1 MFEPNDTIV
10 FLWLAIAAVYGIGY
24 VLLSLHSTVL
34 ALYGLFAVVTFGNFV
49 SDYGLIPDQVNWLTE
64 ISILILFLKSVLL
77 KKSGTIKQYSIFFP
91 YILFLFSL
99 FVVGSIIVNLSNPVS
114 AVLCLRL
121 MFRYVVMFIALI
133 NLDLHEPDVRKVN
146 KLIVFLV
153 LIQLPVAT
161 IKLFFYGQ
169 GEMAV
174 GTYAG
179 LHGGTLSTVL
189 PLAVIPFAIGYYLH
203 YRRSNIYFFI
213 AFAFVGYSVI
223 GGKRAFIFFLP
234 PVFLYLFLA
243 FGRRLIRQLGTREW
257 LLGSMLILGA
267 VGVATQYVD
276 TLNPDKVG
284 AWLGGGGKKG
294 YGAVLEYAY
303 RYNTLQSSEG
313 VSQGRIS
320 TTLEIFNSVNEAGVV
335 GWAFGFG
342 PGSFLKSRFVGG
354 SGNRNVSV
362 GYGMTQLTWT
372 LYQFG
377 IVGTILYFAIPLKLL
392 LFTRRFYQSMQDPYW
407 RALFFGLN
415 ALCFTEI
422 MTGIAYCYNL
432 LSDFLPCIFLY
443 LAAVAVNKVKIIQS
457 TGAPLEL

>member
-1 MFEPNDTIV
+1 MLDLDDTILM
-10 FLWLAIAAVYGIGY
+10 LWLAIALVYGIGY
-24 VLLSLHSTVL
+24 VLLLLHSTVF

-49 SDYGLIPDQVNWLTE
+49 SDYGLMPDQVNWLTE
-64 ISILILFLKSVLL
+64 ISILLLFLKSVLL
-77 KKSGTIKQYSIFFP
+77 RKSRTIGQYRIFFP

-99 FVVGSIIVNLSNPVS
+99 FTVASMIINRSNPIS
-114 AVLCLRL
+114 AALCLRL
-121 MFRYVVMFIALI
+121 MFRYVVLFIALI
-133 NLDLHEPDVRKVN
+133 NLDLKEVDARRVN
-146 KLIVFLV
+146 KLLVGLV

-179 LHGGTLSTVL
+179 IHGGTLSTVL
-189 PLAVIPFAIGYYLH
+189 PLAVIPFVIGYYLH
-203 YRRSNIYFFI
+203 HRRSNIYIFI

-223 GGKRAFIFFLP
+223 GGKRAFIFFLAP
-234 PVFLYLFLA
+234 LFIYLFFV
-243 FGRRLIRQLGTREW
+243 FGRRLTSQLGIKEW
-257 LLGSMLILGA
+257 LLGSMLLLGA

-284 AWLGGGGKKG
+284 AWLHDGEKKG

-303 RYNTLQSSEG
+303 RYNTMESSDG

-320 TTLEIFNSVNEAGVV
+320 TTLEIFESVNEAGVA
-335 GWAFGFG
+335 GWAFGYG
-342 PGSFLKSRFVGG
+342 PGSFLKSRFIGG
-354 SGNRNVSV
+354 SGKRNAVV
-362 GYGMTQLTWT
+362 GYGMTQLSWT

-377 IVGTILYFAIPLKLL
+377 IVGTILYFTIPLKLL
-392 LFTRRFYQSMQDPYW
+392 FFTRRFYGSMKDGYW

-422 MTGIAYCYNL
+422 MTGLAYCYNL

-443 LAAVAVNKVKIIQS
+443 LAAVAVNKVEIIQS
-457 TGAPLEL
+457 R